1 MVLLDLWAGRS
12 RTTVF
17 ADQTW
22 IGFAGSRPPEPVE
35 RVWRT
40 VRQARDAA
48 VDTVRRAAAERR
60 PIAGFEADRA
70 ARAVVESAGFGP
82 AFVHRTGHS
91 IDRDLHGSGP
101 HLDDYETHDERLL
114 IPGVGFS
121 VEPGIYL
128 AGRVRDQKRGKRVLG
143 RAGPRGDA
151 TGAAGGADS
160 GWELGGGRR
169 GKVVGSIPRFP
180 RPPVPSSP
188 LTKVR
193 SAH

>member
-1 MVLLDLWAGRS
+1 VILLDLWAGRS
-12 RTTVF
+12 HTTVF

-22 IGFAGSRPPEPVE
+22 IGFAGSRPPERVE

-48 VDTVRRAAAERR
+48 IETVRRAAAERR

-70 ARAVVESAGFGP
+70 ARAVVEAAGFGE

-101 HLDDYETHDERLL
+101 HLDDYETHDDRLL
-114 IPGVGFS
+114 VPGVGFS

-128 AGRVRDQKRGKRVLG
+128 PGEFG
-143 RAGPRGDA
+143 
-151 TGAAGGADS
+151 
-160 GWELGGGRR
+160 
-169 GKVVGSIPRFP
+169 
-180 RPPVPSSP
+180 
-188 LTKVR
+188 VR
-193 SAH
+193 SEVNMYWGEQGPEVTPAEPQVELILAGS